1 MKTTF
6 NILLAGLCAAALI
19 SCSKES
25 GPKVNNGDFQ
35 VTFEAGTLDFGDD
48 GTKVTHSISGTKHS
62 FAWEAG
68 DQISM
73 VLFNGA
79 GGAGVAAEGHVANTS
94 ARRFTLTEGTT
105 GQFTGT
111 LNEEELAALGGGTS
125 NLNAFVVYPATNV
138 TVSETSTNSSTFYY
152 YILDGFEFPTTQDG
166 TGIRYCYFT
175 STDVQF
181 NRSAKVF
188 SSAAKTLYLSHVL
201 IRFNIAN
208 SAKDIK
214 NIKIDTE
221 SAYFVGPA
229 KYWIGHTSSAPTEFM
244 ITNVGRRAI
253 QAGCAV
259 KTCNINNGGVL
270 PNEIYVAC
278 RGMQAKAVTLTF
290 TATDDTEC
298 TISTT
303 LPSANYSPG
312 IYNWGTINLASATW
326 N

>member
-1 MKTTF
+1 MKKSL
-6 NILLAGLCAAALI
+6 NIILAGLCAAALF
-19 SCSKES
+19 SCAKEN
-25 GPKVNNGDFQ
+25 GPKEVNGEFQ
-35 VTFEAGTLDFGDD
+35 ITLEAGSLEADVAE
-48 GTKVTHSISGTKHS
+48 TKITHDVSGTKHS

-68 DQISM
+68 DQLSV

-79 GGAGVAAEGHVANTS
+79 GGEGVSSAGHVANTS
-94 ARRFTLTEGTT
+94 ARRFTLTEGAT

-111 LNEEELAALGGGTS
+111 LNEDEIMALGGGTT
-125 NLNAFVVYPATNV
+125 NLNAFVVYPATTV
-138 TVSETSTNSSTFYY
+138 TVSEVSSKNSTFYY
-152 YILDGFEFPTTQDG
+152 YILDGLQFPTVQDG
-166 TGIRYCYFT
+166 TGFRYCYFT

-188 SSAAKTLYLSHVL
+188 SSAAKSLYLSHVL

-229 KYWIGHTSSAPTEFM
+229 KYWIGHTSGAPTEFM
-244 ITNVGRRAI
+244 IANVGRRAI

-278 RGMQAKAVTLTF
+278 RGIQAKAVTLTF

-312 IYNWGTINLASATW
+312 IYNWGTINLAAAVW